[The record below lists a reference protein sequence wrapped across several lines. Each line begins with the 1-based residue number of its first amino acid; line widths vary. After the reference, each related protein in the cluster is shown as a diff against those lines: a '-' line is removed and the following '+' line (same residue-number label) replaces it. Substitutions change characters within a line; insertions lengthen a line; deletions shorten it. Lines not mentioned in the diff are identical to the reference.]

1 MKSGIFYAVG
11 VGTEPMD
18 LTLRAKQVLEQ
29 ADVIVKPVR
38 QIGASSVAYTIAA
51 KSVNLGEKETL
62 ELAFPMQVQA
72 DYRNRLQGSYLQP
85 ICNYLE
91 AGKNVAMVTL
101 GDVSIYSTATYV
113 RQVLAQKGY
122 ETNVIAGI
130 SSFSAGAAKA
140 KCSLCENQESLVVLP
155 AVTDQD
161 EVETA
166 LEQFNTLVLM
176 KAGKALSWLIPMLTE
191 KQLLSH
197 TIMLCNIG
205 MEGEYIGVPSMA
217 YTSYFTTLII
227 KKKAD

>member
-18 LTLRAKQVLEQ
+18 LTLRAKQILEQ

-51 KSVNLGEKETL
+51 KAVNLEEKETL

-72 DYRNRLQGSYLQP
+72 DYRNRLQGGCLQP

-91 AGKNVAMVTL
+91 AGKNIAMVTL

-155 AVTDQD
+155 AVTNQT
-161 EVETA
+161 EVETV

-176 KAGKALSWLIPMLTE
+176 KAGRALSWLIPMLAE
-191 KQLLSH
+191 KQLLSR

-205 MEGEYIGVPSMA
+205 MEDEYIGVPSME

-227 KKKAD
+227 KKKVD

>member
-18 LTLRAKQVLEQ
+18 LTLRAKQILEQ

-51 KSVNLGEKETL
+51 KAVNLEKKETL
-62 ELAFPMQVQA
+62 ELVFPMQVQE
-72 DYRNRLQGSYLQP
+72 DYRNRLQDGCLQP

-113 RQVLAQKGY
+113 RQVLAEKGY

-155 AVTDQD
+155 AVTDQA
-161 EVETA
+161 EVETV

-176 KAGKALSWLIPMLTE
+176 KAGRALSWLIPMLAE

-205 MEGEYIGVPSMA
+205 MEDEYIGAPSMA

-227 KKKAD
+227 KKKAN